1 MSTRLTESMREQ
13 ENGSRE
19 VLEAIKNIS
28 EVTVEVEAGSGDMLK
43 GGEGVAHEMQKL
55 DGLTNTIAASMKEMA
70 AAAVQINNAIQGVK
84 EITNKNKRSIENLA
98 QEVSKFKI

>member
-1 MSTRLTESMREQ
+1 
-13 ENGSRE
+13 
-19 VLEAIKNIS
+19 
-28 EVTVEVEAGSGDMLK
+28 
-43 GGEGVAHEMQKL
+43 
-55 DGLTNTIAASMKEMA
+55 MKEMA